1 MIPQKTPNKVLVL
14 GGKQGLL
21 GQCLMTALEQE
32 NIPAV
37 AVSSFEVD
45 LFSPDAVGALLDR
58 EEPDLVCNTM
68 AYIQVDQVEDD
79 SENAYRLN
87 KRLPAVLAAQIK
99 SRGALLA
106 HYSTDFVFDGASNRP
121 YTTQDEPNPQSVYG
135 QSKLAGEQAILDS
148 GLEKFLIIRTAWLFG
163 PGKTNFVR
171 KMLDLAAQ
179 KDSLS
184 VIHDQTGSP
193 TYTKDLAENSIR
205 LFSSG
210 RLGLFHLVNA
220 GKATWCELAQEAVRI
235 AGLDCRI
242 DPIPSSS
249 YPQKAKR
256 PAYSV
261 LDTSRFTEA
270 TGLTPRSWDQAL
282 RDYVFLDLE
291 SALDG

>member
-1 MIPQKTPNKVLVL
+1 
-14 GGKQGLL
+14 
-21 GQCLMTALEQE
+21 
-32 NIPAV
+32 
-37 AVSSFEVD
+37 
-45 LFSPDAVGALLDR
+45 
-58 EEPDLVCNTM
+58 M
-68 AYIQVDQVEDD
+68 AYTQVDQAEDD

-121 YTTQDEPNPQSVYG
+121 YATQDTPNPQTVYG

-163 PGKTNFVR
+163 PWKTNFVR
-171 KMLDLAAQ
+171 KMLELAAHRE
-179 KDSLS
+179 SLN
-184 VIHDQTGSP
+184 VVHDQAGSP

-210 RLGLFHLVNA
+210 HLGLFHLVNV

-235 AGLDCRI
+235 AGLDCRV
-242 DPIPSSS
+242 DPIPSSD

-270 TGLTPRSWDQAL
+270 TGVTPRGWDQAL

-291 SALDG
+291 SALED